1 MKRYNNLF
9 DKIFTLDNLNNAYH
23 SAKKNKKNKKKVLE
37 FTLNRGHEL
46 NRLYE
51 EIHNGA
57 YEVTPYNE
65 FTIYEPKERKI
76 SAPAFRDSIVQHSI
90 YKAIYPIF
98 EKTLIKET
106 YGCRIG
112 YGIYDGL
119 NMAREYL
126 KQSPKDSY
134 YLQLDIRKYFYSLD
148 KKVLLNILQSKI
160 KDKKL
165 ISVIDQFLPYSKG
178 VPLGNL
184 LSQFFGLIYLSKLDN
199 YIKRTLRVK
208 KYIRYVDDFVL
219 IGLTKSQCIYY
230 KNIIIDY
237 LNTELNV
244 SISKYS
250 INRISKGINFIG
262 FRIFKHYSLVRKTTY
277 NRFKQWVKNKDI
289 IRIVCGIAHASKTM
303 SIIKYKEILIDSN
316 LYDKLTDNVKNNLQG

>member
-9 DKIFTLDNLNNAYH
+9 DKIFTLDSLNNAYH
-23 SAKKNKKNKKKVLE
+23 SAKKNKKNKKKVLD

-51 EIHNGA
+51 EIHNDT

-76 SAPAFRDSIVQHSI
+76 SAPAFRDSIVQHAI

-98 EKTLIKET
+98 ERTLIKET

-148 KKVLLNILQSKI
+148 KKILLNILQSKI

-165 ISVIDQFLPYSKG
+165 ISVIEKFLPYNKG

-219 IGLTKSQCIYY
+219 IGLTKPQCIYY

-316 LYDKLTDNVKNNLQG
+316 IYDKLTDNVKNNLQG

>member
-9 DKIFTLDNLNNAYH
+9 DKIFTLDNLNSAYY

-37 FTLNRGHEL
+37 FTLNRGYEL
-46 NRLYE
+46 NKLYK
-51 EIHNGA
+51 EIHNGT

-65 FTIYEPKERKI
+65 FIIYEPKERRI
-76 SAPAFRDSIVQHSI
+76 SAPAFRDSIVQHAI
-90 YKAIYPIF
+90 YRAIYPIF

-119 NMAREYL
+119 NMAKEYL

-165 ISVIDQFLPYSKG
+165 ISVIEKFLPYNKG

-199 YIKRTLRVK
+199 YIKRTLRIK

-219 IGLTKSQCIYY
+219 IGLTKSQCLYY

-237 LNTELNV
+237 LNAELNI
-244 SISKYS
+244 SISKCS
-250 INRISKGINFIG
+250 INKVSKGINFIG
-262 FRIFKHYSLVRKTTY
+262 FRIFKHYSLVRKTTF